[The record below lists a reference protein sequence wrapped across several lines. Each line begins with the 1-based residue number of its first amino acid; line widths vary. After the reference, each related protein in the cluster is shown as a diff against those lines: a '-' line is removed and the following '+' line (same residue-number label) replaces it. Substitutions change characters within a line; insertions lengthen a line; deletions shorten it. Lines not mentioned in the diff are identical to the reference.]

1 MESLIERNELKN
13 MLCIFVTSVREDFYI
28 VYKIWKVLIFLE
40 CLHMRKCIMSDILN
54 CYFIIIYVF
63 LNEFDKMLVFSRI
76 WEGRGVFVC

>member
-13 MLCIFVTSVREDFYI
+13 MLCIFVTSVREDFYM

-40 CLHMRKCIMSDILN
+40 CLRMKKCIMSDILS

-63 LNEFDKMLVFSRI
+63 LNEFDTMLVFSRI

>member
-13 MLCIFVTSVREDFYI
+13 MLCIFMTSVREDFYM

-40 CLHMRKCIMSDILN
+40 CLRMKKYIMSDILS

-76 WEGRGVFVC
+76 WKGRGVFVW